1 MMSPKIGRP
10 KSKNPKSI
18 DIKVRIDE
26 ETNGKLI
33 KFAEKNNIT
42 RTEVIRKGIDLVLN
56 KKNRVSLILES
67 LRYSIRSEAMPL

>member
-56 KKNRVSLILES
+56 QKK
-67 LRYSIRSEAMPL
+67 

>member
-1 MMSPKIGRP
+1 MFRKLELTYRNAKSEVNMMSPKIGRP

-56 KKNRVSLILES
+56 KKK
-67 LRYSIRSEAMPL
+67 

>member
-26 ETNGKLI
+26 ATNGKLI

-56 KKNRVSLILES
+56 KKK
-67 LRYSIRSEAMPL
+67 